1 MILPFALPSKTTV
14 LALSVVGLV
23 LTGCYLTYSYVATKS
38 ELELMKSSYS
48 ELSDK
53 HNKLLISQEKL
64 LKDIKEKSDKIKELS
79 DAFSRSKSKSQ
90 ARSDAVAN
98 VLKTPVTEGNVLEL
112 ENQINNNFSE
122 LQRGVECLTGKQDGC
137 QAQSQSYHW

>member
-14 LALSVVGLV
+14 LALSVAGLV
-23 LTGCYLTYSYVATKS
+23 LTGCYLTYSYVTTKS

-79 DAFSRSKSKSQ
+79 DAFSKSKSKSQ
-90 ARSDAVAN
+90 ARSDVVAN

-137 QAQSQSYHW
+137 QSYHW